1 MKKTLLALALGTLF
15 LDASAQEL
23 TGADLKEIA
32 SSFVKDGP
40 TTALQNALTAEANLR
55 KLALNRDLQGKI
67 DHYFKY
73 RVEVK
78 GITDQKQSG
87 RCWMFTSMN
96 VLRPSVMERFGLS
109 EFDFSHNYNYFW
121 DMFEKSNLFLENAVA
136 TADRPMTDRDVEF
149 FFKTPVGD
157 GGVWNLFYNVAE
169 KYGVVPREVMPE
181 TAHSN
186 NTAYLRSVLNERL
199 RAGGYELRGLA
210 ASGADR
216 AKIAAAKIAVLKDVS
231 RVLALCLGEPPARFE
246 WRYETRDGEVK
257 TLRTTPLDEPANA
270 FIKRTFDIVVS
281 GLLLVLLS
289 PLFLILAIAIRL
301 SSPGPVLFRQERIG
315 LNKKPFTMYKFRSM
329 RVNDEQDTAWS
340 SAEDDRRTW
349 LGAFLRKVSIDE
361 LPQLW
366 NVLTGT
372 MSLVGTRPGLPLYV
386 ERFRAPVP
394 LYLVKYQV
402 RPGITA

>member
-149 FFKTPVGD
+149 SSRRR
-157 GGVWNLFYNVAE
+157 WA
-169 KYGVVPREVMPE
+169 
-181 TAHSN
+181 TAACGTSSTTWPKS
-186 NTAYLRSVLNERL
+186 TASC
-199 RAGGYELRGLA
+199 RAR
-210 ASGADR
+210 
-216 AKIAAAKIAVLKDVS
+216 
-231 RVLALCLGEPPARFE
+231 
-246 WRYETRDGEVK
+246 
-257 TLRTTPLDEPANA
+257 
-270 FIKRTFDIVVS
+270 
-281 GLLLVLLS
+281 
-289 PLFLILAIAIRL
+289 
-301 SSPGPVLFRQERIG
+301 
-315 LNKKPFTMYKFRSM
+315 
-329 RVNDEQDTAWS
+329 
-340 SAEDDRRTW
+340 
-349 LGAFLRKVSIDE
+349 
-361 LPQLW
+361 
-366 NVLTGT
+366 
-372 MSLVGTRPGLPLYV
+372 
-386 ERFRAPVP
+386 
-394 LYLVKYQV
+394 
-402 RPGITA
+402 